1 MIGGYP
7 VDASVAVN
15 LLLSIGIIIVSI
27 WGYHKIKKLTPL
39 YFGFAYT
46 LFAIS
51 HYILLTGGNEIPG
64 AVFFIL
70 RTGGYAFVTIGL
82 FAILNDI
89 IHRQAAERELR
100 ESRKR
105 LSATF
110 DQAAVG
116 IAEILPGGRIAQV
129 NRRFCDI
136 LGYSDPDLRNVS
148 LQTLIASDDRRDT
161 CHAIS
166 GVMRGDIPG
175 YTGEVRCIRKDGSP
189 VWGGI
194 FISLVR
200 GTAET
205 PCYCILVLE
214 DISARK
220 TAEAELARLT
230 GRLEERVLE
239 RTAELAQANEALVA
253 EVCQRSIVE
262 ERLRLTLHEKEVLIK
277 EVHHRVKNNLQVIV
291 SLLYLQSHKTTDP
304 ACCAALLDSQ
314 TRIKSMALI
323 HENLYQ
329 SGDLMSIDFDR
340 YLRNLAGNLM
350 VAYGV
355 DRAGVSVVT
364 DARDLAVNVTTAIPL
379 GLIANELISNALK
392 YAFTG
397 RDGGEI
403 TLTGRREPSRIT
415 LVIKD
420 NGQGI
425 PEEFDWEHADSLG
438 FNLVQMLV
446 RQLKGSIALVRTSGT
461 EFVITIPCEGELK

>member
-1 MIGGYP
+1 MIGGFP

-15 LLLSIGIIIVSI
+15 LLLSIGIVLVSI
-27 WGYHKIKKLTPL
+27 WGYFRIKKITPL

-51 HYILLTGGNEIPG
+51 HFILLTGGNDVPG
-64 AVFFIL
+64 AIFFVL

-82 FAILNDI
+82 FALLNDI
-89 IHRQAAERELR
+89 IHRQEAEKELR

-105 LSATF
+105 LAATF

-116 IAEILPGGRIAQV
+116 IAEILPGGRIVQV

-136 LGYSDPDLRNVS
+136 LGYPDPELGNIA
-148 LQTLIASDDRRDT
+148 LQTLVAADDRRDT

-175 YTGEVRCIRKDGSP
+175 YTGEVRCVKKDGSS
-189 VWGGI
+189 VWGEL
-194 FISLVR
+194 FITLVR
-200 GTAET
+200 GTGET
-205 PCYCILVLE
+205 PCYCILILE

-220 TAEAELARLT
+220 TAEAELARLN

-239 RTAELAQANEALVA
+239 RTSELAQANEALIA
-253 EVCQRSIVE
+253 EVCQRSIAE
-262 ERLRLTLHEKEVLIK
+262 ERLCQTLHEKEVLIK
-277 EVHHRVKNNLQVIV
+277 EIHHRVKNNLQVIV
-291 SLLYLQSHKTTDP
+291 SLLYLQSRQTEDP
-304 ACCAALLDSQ
+304 ACVAALLDSQ

-340 YLRNLAGNLM
+340 YLRNLSGNLM

-355 DRAGVSVVT
+355 DRSGIRVIT
-364 DARDLAVNVTTAIPL
+364 DARDLAVNVTAAIPL

-403 TLTGRREPSRIT
+403 TMRGTREPSRIT
-415 LVIKD
+415 LSIID
-420 NGQGI
+420 NGRGI
-425 PEEFDWEHADSLG
+425 PEGFDWEHADSLG
-438 FNLVQMLV
+438 FNLVRMLV
-446 RQLKGSIALVRTSGT
+446 RQLRGTITLDRTNGT
-461 EFVITIPCEGELK
+461 TFIVTIPYGGDLK

>member
-7 VDASVAVN
+7 VDASVMVN

-51 HYILLTGGNEIPG
+51 HYILLTRGNEVPG

-100 ESRKR
+100 ESKKR

-136 LGYSDPDLRNVS
+136 LGYLDPDLRNVS

-166 GVMRGDIPG
+166 RVMRGDIPG
-175 YTGEVRCIRKDGSP
+175 YSGEVRCIRKDGSP

-220 TAEAELARLT
+220 TAEAELARLN

-239 RTAELAQANEALVA
+239 RTAELALANEALIA

-262 ERLRLTLHEKEVLIK
+262 ERLRLILHEKEVLIK

-291 SLLYLQSHKTTDP
+291 SLLYLQSRKTSDP

-355 DRAGVSVVT
+355 DRAGVNVVT

-403 TLTGRREPSRIT
+403 TLTGKREPSKIT

-420 NGQGI
+420 DGQGI

-438 FNLVQMLV
+438 FSLVQMLV
-446 RQLKGSIALVRTSGT
+446 RQLKGSIVLVRTSGT
-461 EFVITIPCEGELK
+461 EFVITIPYGGELK

>member
-7 VDASVAVN
+7 VDASVMVN
-15 LLLSIGIIIVSI
+15 LLLSIGIVIVSI

-51 HYILLTGGNEIPG
+51 HYILLSGGNEIPG
-64 AVFFIL
+64 PVFFIL
-70 RTGGYAFVTIGL
+70 RTGGYAFVAVGL

-89 IHRQAAERELR
+89 IRRQEAEREVR

-136 LGYSDPDLRNVS
+136 LGYSDADLRNVA
-148 LQTLIASDDRRDT
+148 LQILIASDDRRDT
-161 CHAIS
+161 CHALS

-175 YTGEVRCIRKDGSP
+175 YAGEVRCIRKDGSS

-205 PCYCILVLE
+205 PCYCILVIE

-220 TAEAELARLT
+220 AAEAELARLT

-239 RTAELAQANEALVA
+239 RTAALARSNEALIA
-253 EVCQRSIVE
+253 EVCQRTIAE
-262 ERLRLTLHEKEVLIK
+262 ERLRLSLHEKEVLLK
-277 EVHHRVKNNLQVIV
+277 EIHHRVKNNLQVIV
-291 SLLYLQSHKTTDP
+291 SLLYLQSSRTRDP
-304 ACCAALLDSQ
+304 ACGAALMDSQ

-355 DRAGVSVVT
+355 DRSGVLVVT
-364 DARDLAVNVTTAIPL
+364 DACDLVVNVTTAIPL

-403 TLTGRREPSRIT
+403 SLTGKQEPSRIT
-415 LVIKD
+415 LVIQD
-420 NGQGI
+420 NGRGI
-425 PEEFDWEHADSLG
+425 PEDFDWEHADSLG

-446 RQLKGSIALVRTSGT
+446 RQLKGTITLARTSGT
-461 EFVITIPCEGELK
+461 EFVITIPYSG